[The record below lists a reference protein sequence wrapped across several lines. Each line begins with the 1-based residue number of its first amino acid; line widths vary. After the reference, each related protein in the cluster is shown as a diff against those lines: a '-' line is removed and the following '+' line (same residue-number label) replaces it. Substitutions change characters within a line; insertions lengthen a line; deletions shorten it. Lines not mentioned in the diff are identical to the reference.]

1 MKEENSQINGL
12 NRKLIDQIDD
22 FQGGDIFRQ
31 ERSEAIER
39 LRNKHHEQILE
50 INMNHKAELELLRE
64 KLNSEKAEKCRDLE
78 KENSDLEEKLRVY

>member
-39 LRNKHHEQILE
+39 LRNKHHEQLLE

-64 KLNSEKAEKCRDLE
+64 KLNSENVEKCRDLE
-78 KENSDLEEKLRVY
+78 KEKSDLEEKLRVY